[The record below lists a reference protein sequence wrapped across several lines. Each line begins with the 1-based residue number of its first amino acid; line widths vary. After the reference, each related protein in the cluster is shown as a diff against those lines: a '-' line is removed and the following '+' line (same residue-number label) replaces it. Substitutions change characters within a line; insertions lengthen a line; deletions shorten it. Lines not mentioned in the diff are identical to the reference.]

1 MSNHLENQ
9 DIPIPTP
16 IVDGISVSCQDTVAG
31 CSVVHWTNG
40 TITAVFDTETETKVQ
55 C

>member
-1 MSNHLENQ
+1 MSNYLDNQ
-9 DIPIPTP
+9 DSPLPP
-16 IVDGISVSCQDTVAG
+16 IVDGRSVSCQDTVAG

-40 TITAVFDTETETKVQ
+40 TLTAVFNTETETKVQ